1 MASLAGVWRTS
12 QRGSNASVLNAVLK
26 KMDLQSFSKPGTS
39 SPGLFRPATSSVPRQ
54 ANIGAQATTDA
65 HLSQCDRLQLVDAA
79 YRYIV
84 KDTIQAMMN
93 TPTMASAGQLLHTT
107 GYVHDG
113 TTPLYRARVSDCG
126 PCPLKP
132 RCCPKTPERKIPRS
146 IHEDA
151 RDLARALVG
160 TPAFEQSRRNRKR
173 VEMLFAH
180 LKRILRLGR
189 LRLRGPRGAQDEF
202 TLGAIA
208 QNLRRLAKLVA
219 RPPPAAEPC
228 PA

>member
-1 MASLAGVWRTS
+1 MNG
-12 QRGSNASVLNAVLK
+12 QPI
-26 KMDLQSFSKPGTS
+26 DL
-39 SPGLFRPATSSVPRQ
+39 
-54 ANIGAQATTDA
+54 
-65 HLSQCDRLQLVDAA
+65 DRLGSAAQEQIAAAVAPAEHAAQTPEELRAELAEARDA
-79 YRYIV
+79 IV
-84 KDTIQAMMN
+84 RM
-93 TPTMASAGQLLHTT
+93 
-107 GYVHDG
+107 
-113 TTPLYRARVSDCG
+113 RAELADCG

-160 TPAFEQSRRNRKR
+160 TPAFEQSRRRKR